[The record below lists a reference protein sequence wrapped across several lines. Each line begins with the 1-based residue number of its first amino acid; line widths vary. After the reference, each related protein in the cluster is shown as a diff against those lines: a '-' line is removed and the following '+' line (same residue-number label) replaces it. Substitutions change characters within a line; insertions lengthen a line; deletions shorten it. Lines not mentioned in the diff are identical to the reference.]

1 MLNISIESKI
11 HKFFS
16 LMLIVLL
23 TSLVLI
29 AVFTNAQTEAA
40 EVTLE
45 FPSYQINEAGFGDW
59 YRALAEEFEATYPN
73 VEIKMQGVPYA
84 DHHDKL
90 TTRLIAKDPPEI
102 MHMSSR
108 FFFGFADKGFLE
120 PLDSYMEGTDIKD
133 SWTPMQQVMVRD
145 GKTYGL
151 LLLSYGFGLFYNE
164 KMFKE
169 AGVNVPTNMEEVIE
183 VSKKLTKDTDGDGKI
198 DQYGIALPIIDDS
211 AFYMSITRFLVSEG
225 GHWTTKDGK
234 ITANSPEV
242 IRTLKMFKELSNYSP
257 IGLGDPEKRVYFFEG
272 KAAMLIDGSWVL
284 AMREKASEDIKSVV
298 KVAMPPFPIIC
309 GGPSNNLS
317 IPRDISKEK
326 KDIVWKFI
334 ELASTLKWQEEYA
347 MFTGNPSPRKGSVT
361 DRVLAKSPDLGIFAK
376 AMNSASES
384 YLPAGFE
391 SQFSEFSK
399 IIVNRAMEI
408 ITTDREVEDVLNDL
422 QNDLEDTFK

>member
-1 MLNISIESKI
+1 MLNISIKSKI
-11 HKFFS
+11 HKFFP
-16 LMLIVLL
+16 LILIVLL
-23 TSLVLI
+23 LSSVPI
-29 AVFTNAQTEAA
+29 VGFVSGQTEAA
-40 EVTLE
+40 EVVLE

-73 VEIKMQGVPYA
+73 VKIKMQGVPYR

-90 TTRLIAKDPPEI
+90 TTRFVAKDPPEI
-102 MHMSSR
+102 THMSSR

-120 PLDSYMEGTDIKD
+120 PLDGYMEGKGIKD

-198 DQYGIALPIIDDS
+198 DQYGIALPIIDGS
-211 AFYMSITRFLVSEG
+211 AFYMSLTRFLVSEG
-225 GHWTTKDGK
+225 GHWTTKDGQ

-284 AMREKASEDIKSVV
+284 AMREKAPEDIKSIV

-317 IPRDISKEK
+317 IPKDMSKEK

-361 DRVLAKSPDLGIFAK
+361 DRVLSKSPDLKIFAK
-376 AMNSASES
+376 AMNNSSES

-391 SQFSEFSK
+391 SRFSEFSK
-399 IIVNRAMEI
+399 SVVNRAMEI
-408 ITTDREVEDVLNDL
+408 MTTDRKVEDVLSDL
-422 QNDLEDTFK
+422 QSELENTFK